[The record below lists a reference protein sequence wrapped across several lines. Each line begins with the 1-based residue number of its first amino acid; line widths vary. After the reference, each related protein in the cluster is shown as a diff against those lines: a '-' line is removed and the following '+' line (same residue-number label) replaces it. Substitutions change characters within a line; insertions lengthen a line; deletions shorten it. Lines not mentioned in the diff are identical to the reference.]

1 MPFLSIFGTNFG
13 GFMKIRIIGAS
24 ALCVAFA
31 ASGALAQDFCQTAAH
46 SGSKVEVSTNKVDK
60 FSNGIGYELWN
71 EGGNGGS
78 ATFYDD
84 GSFNCQMTGAK
95 DYLCRAGLSFNSDKT
110 HQEIGHMKADF
121 KLVKGNLSGIDYS
134 YIGIYGWTR
143 EPLVEWYIVDNSG
156 SQYMPGDWVAQGS
169 SKKKHGEFEIDG
181 AKYIV
186 YEGDRTSYSIDGDN
200 TYFKQYFS
208 VRTSMRDCG
217 TIDITAH
224 FKKWEELGMKMGK
237 MHEAKILGE
246 AGSNSGANA
255 RGEYD
260 FPYAKVYIEGA
271 APSSSETPSS
281 SSEAPKSSSDT
292 QSSSSVAASS
302 SSDAQSSSS
311 VGPASSSDALSSS
324 NGVVSS
330 SSALALPAE
339 MKVFRMSGSAQV
351 FDMQGK
357 FLGTVELQSGASLKE
372 IVVNKFGKSGMYLL
386 KQGAAV
392 KVVSAEKR

>member
-1 MPFLSIFGTNFG
+1 MQFLSIFGTNFG
-13 GFMKIRIIGAS
+13 GFMKTRIIGAS

-46 SGSKVEVSTNKVDK
+46 SGSKVEVSTNKVDA

-84 GSFNCQMTGAK
+84 GSFNCKMTGAK

-169 SKKKHGEFEIDG
+169 SAKSHGEYEIDG
-181 AKYIV
+181 AKYKV

-208 VRTSMRDCG
+208 VRTTMRDCG

-271 APSSSETPSS
+271 APSSSETPASS
-281 SSEAPKSSSDT
+281 SSEAAP
-292 QSSSSVAASS
+292 ASS
-302 SSDAQSSSS
+302 SSDVAGSSSS
-311 VGPASSSDALSSS
+311 DVAPVSSSSGAVPASSSDIAAQ
-324 NGVVSS
+324 GSS

-339 MKVFRMSGSAQV
+339 MKVFRMSGTAQV

-357 FLGTVELQSGASLKE
+357 YLGTVELKAGASLKE

-392 KVVSAEKR
+392 KVISVEKR

>member
-1 MPFLSIFGTNFG
+1 
-13 GFMKIRIIGAS
+13 MKIRIIGAS

-46 SGSKVEVSTNKVDK
+46 SGSKVEVSSNKVDT

-84 GSFNCQMTGAK
+84 GSFSCKMTGAK

-156 SQYMPGDWVAQGS
+156 SQYMPGSWVAQGAS
-169 SKKKHGEFEIDG
+169 AKNHGDFEIDG
-181 AKYIV
+181 ATYTV

-208 VRTSMRDCG
+208 VRKTMRDCG

-224 FKKWEELGMKMGK
+224 FKKWEELGMRMGK

-311 VGPASSSDALSSS
+311 VGPASSSDA
-324 NGVVSS
+324 VSS
-330 SSALALPAE
+330 SSAPANVSSSSGSDALPATA
-339 MKVFRMSGSAQV
+339 KVFVMSGTAQV

-357 FLGTVELQSGASLKE
+357 FLGTVELKAGASLKE

>member
-1 MPFLSIFGTNFG
+1 
-13 GFMKIRIIGAS
+13 MKIRIIGAS

-46 SGSKVEVSTNKVDK
+46 SGSKVEVSSNKVDK

-84 GSFNCQMTGAK
+84 GSFNCKMTGAK

-156 SQYMPGDWVAQGS
+156 SQYMPGDWVAQGN

-246 AGSNSGANA
+246 AGSNSGPNA

-281 SSEAPKSSSDT
+281 SSEA
-292 QSSSSVAASS
+292 QQSS

-357 FLGTVELQSGASLKE
+357 FLGTVELKAGASLKE
-372 IVVNKFGKSGMYLL
+372 VVMNKFGKSGMYLL
-386 KQGAAV
+386 KQGAAI